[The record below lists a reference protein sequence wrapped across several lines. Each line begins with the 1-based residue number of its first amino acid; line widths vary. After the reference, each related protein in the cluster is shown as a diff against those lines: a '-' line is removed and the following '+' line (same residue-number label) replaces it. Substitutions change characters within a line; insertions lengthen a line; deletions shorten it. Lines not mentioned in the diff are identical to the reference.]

1 MKKLLLA
8 STILS
13 GTCIFSSIAYSAPCT
28 TNTNGTFT
36 VNNANNQTG
45 CSVASVGN
53 VIGNT
58 SIYNLGFLV
67 YSQGVNRVLTINNDF
82 TTSVKGNVGIT
93 AYGTAP
99 GFTSTFD
106 ASGKTIN
113 LTIENI
119 DASPATPV
127 GDNLGKN
134 GVGVSHAGTVNIG
147 TLNLTMLNL
156 PSRGGFEHYGVL
168 AGSSNNAGET
178 AAFNGLYSRA
188 LFDNLDINMQSKG
201 YVIGYP
207 LLVGIRTIQ
216 GANQQSGNGSAG
228 YVDVSNN
235 LKINID
241 AETNDAIGIYISGS
255 GDSGAVSQVHL
266 NNSNIT
272 IKSTSTRANAIRLG
286 KDFNVGLGVG
296 QLYSKGAMVI
306 DTTKAPNDAAIDLIW
321 QGALLDAN
329 EDTSSTIVNAGGS
342 VLGISGNFSQ
352 ATAQTITSFNNFI
365 ASTTSTTANL
375 IEVAANQK
383 DYQLNVRGKNSL
395 LTASDGG
402 FIINVAGAQ
411 NTPSATTFNF
421 SEGRMLGLTNKT
433 SFSTLN
439 LNVDKAAKWI
449 LQAKNGTAP
458 STTAIFTQLNLK
470 NTSEVVAYGSG
481 GTPASFTLNGNI
493 NSIGGIL
500 NLSDGTA
507 GDRLILQGNYIGSES
522 AAVQLDTFLG
532 ASGSE
537 SDMIVNDGGTIT
549 GQTMLRIKNTDA
561 SNQGADTEPG
571 HGIKLINSINSGTTT
586 DDAFILDAG
595 AANAYAFNGKTVV
608 GAGAY
613 AYSLYKGPN
622 SKSNATEDEYSDTEI
637 SDDWYLRSQLNKE
650 DPEPQYTQGV
660 PVYEAYPQVLLTLN
674 ALPTLQQR
682 VGNRYW
688 SNAGN
693 IMIEQGADIIGTP
706 VVPAAQSGN
715 FTERNGIW
723 GRIEGQHLKSKPAV
737 TTSAT
742 NYDVDTFKMQAGL
755 DGVLS
760 EAENGLLIGGITVH
774 YGHASAD
781 TRSDHGLGKIST
793 DGYGFGGTLTWY
805 GNSGFYVDT
814 QAQATWYDSDLSS
827 RGASATSFAN
837 GNNGFGY
844 ALSAETG
851 KRIIVNEHWSVT
863 PQAQLVYSNVGFD
876 TFTDQYDGTVSLQK
890 GDSLQGRIGIS
901 ADYQNSWYN
910 DKGTINRSYIY
921 GIANLYYEFLNG
933 TEVDVS
939 SLRFSSRNDR
949 VWGGIGLGG
958 SYNWDSDKYSVYG
971 EGSVNTS
978 LNNFGDSY
986 SYKGTIGL
994 RIKW

>member
-1 MKKLLLA
+1 M
-8 STILS
+8 TID
-13 GTCIFSSIAYSAPCT
+13 
-28 TNTNGTFT
+28 
-36 VNNANNQTG
+36 
-45 CSVASVGN
+45 
-53 VIGNT
+53 
-58 SIYNLGFLV
+58 
-67 YSQGVNRVLTINNDF
+67 NDF
-82 TTSVKGNVGIT
+82 TTTVKGNVGIT

-99 GFTSTFD
+99 SFTSTFD

-119 DASPATPV
+119 DASPATAV

-156 PSRGGFEHYGVL
+156 PNGADGSRFGLGQFIEHYGVL

-188 LFDNLDINMQSKG
+188 LFDNLDINMQSKTN
-201 YVIGYP
+201 VLGYP
-207 LLVGIRTIQ
+207 LLVGIRAIQ

-228 YVDVSNN
+228 YVDISNN

-272 IKSTSTRANAIRLG
+272 IKSTSARANAIRLG

-321 QGALLDAN
+321 QGALLDAD
-329 EDTSSTIVNAGGS
+329 EDTSSTTVIAGGS

-352 ATAQTITSFNNFI
+352 ATAQTITSFNSFI

-383 DYQLNVRGKNSL
+383 DYQLNVRGNNSL
-395 LTASDGG
+395 LTASNGG
-402 FIINVAGAQ
+402 YIINVAGAQ
-411 NTPSATTFNF
+411 NTPSTTTFNF

-439 LNVDKAAKWI
+439 LNIDKAAKWI
-449 LQAKNGTAP
+449 LQTKNGTVP
-458 STTAIFTQLNLK
+458 STTATCTQLDLK
-470 NTSEVVAYGSG
+470 NSSEVLAYGSG

-507 GDRLILQGNYIGSES
+507 GDRLILQGNYVGSNG

-532 ASGSE
+532 ASGSA

-549 GQTMLRIKNTDA
+549 GQTLLRIKNTDT

-586 DDAFILDAG
+586 DDAFMLDAS
-595 AANAYAFNGKTVV
+595 AANAYEFNGRTVV

-622 SKSNATEDEYSDTEI
+622 SKSTTTEDEYSDSEI
-637 SDDWYLRSQLNKE
+637 SDDWYLRSQLDKKTPV
-650 DPEPQYTQGV
+650 DPTIAPQYTQGV
-660 PVYEAYPQVLLTLN
+660 PVYEAYPQVLLSLN
-674 ALPTLQQR
+674 GLQTLQQR
-682 VGNRYW
+682 IGNRHW

-693 IMIEQGADIIGTP
+693 IMIEQGADVIGTP
-706 VVPAAQSGN
+706 VVPAVEASN
-715 FTERNGIW
+715 FTENNGLW
-723 GRIEGQHLKSKPAV
+723 GRIEGQHLKSKPAI
-737 TTSAT
+737 TTSGT

-851 KRIIVNEHWSVT
+851 KRIIANEHWSVT
-863 PQAQLVYSNVGFD
+863 PQVQLVYSNVDFD

-921 GIANLYYEFLNG
+921 GIANLYYEFLDG

-939 SLRFSSRNDR
+939 SLRFTSRNDR

-958 SYNWDSDKYSVYG
+958 SYNWDSDQYSVYG